1 MSVTPPIHRDKD
13 LRICGHRTIVVGQDN
28 VYANGELIAV
38 DRDPNNGSGGNLI
51 AKNNNV
57 YVNKKLVVNHSPEP
71 AYPDGSCPA
80 SPHCN
85 PMTAEGS
92 PDVFVG
98 D

>member
-1 MSVTPPIHRDKD
+1 MTIPVHRNTDK
-13 LRICGHRTIVVGQDN
+13 RICGHKTIVVGQDS
-28 VYANGELIAV
+28 VYANGLLIAV
-38 DRDPNNGSGGNLI
+38 DRDPNNGGGGNLK
-51 AKNNNV
+51 ARNNNV
-57 YVNKKLVVNHSPEP
+57 YINNRLVVNDTPEN

-80 SPHCN
+80 PLHCN